1 MTTDIDQIKQD
12 ILNFLKSPE
21 RKDFAIK
28 STKEAHEASENILK
42 ELEVKNDRR
51 IWTNKNRKN
60 SL

>member
-1 MTTDIDQIKQD
+1 MTTDIDKIKQD

-51 IWTNKNRKN
+51 F
-60 SL
+60 